1 VIRDRLQQAQGQR
14 AREIFDERMAS
25 LFDRVPMLSGFCVQS
40 DLSIA
45 EVAVDTWPGW
55 NASAELI
62 EEIGR
67 SLQDLVDERPDVAE
81 LLRGCTFARSFQ

>member
-1 VIRDRLQQAQGQR
+1 MIRDRLQQDQGHR
-14 AREIFDERMAS
+14 ARQIFDERMAS
-25 LFDRVPMLSGFCVQS
+25 LFHRLPMLSGFCVES

-55 NASAELI
+55 NPSAQVI

-67 SLQDLVDERPDVAE
+67 LLQDLVDERPDVAE
-81 LLRGCTFARSFQ
+81 LLRGRTFARSFQ